1 MKGYVLL
8 KNTEE
13 TQAMLYKSLLVTKS
27 VTLDDMQKINDVYY
41 KWSWKRFWFVKEYK
55 QSPIANFLYQHKQSV
70 IEFIES
76 LKHCIEMNGDI
87 SLSLTSYNELVKLSK
102 GNIDINTYWLLHY

>member
-8 KNTEE
+8 KNTDE
-13 TQAMLYKSLLVTKS
+13 TQTMLNKCLLVAKS
-27 VTLDDMQKINDVYY
+27 VTIDDMKKSDRVYH
-41 KWSWKRFWFVKEYK
+41 KWSWKKCWFVKECK
-55 QSPIANFLYQHKQSV
+55 QLPIANFLYQHKQSV
-70 IEFIES
+70 IKFIES

-102 GNIDINTYWLLHY
+102 GDIDINTYWLLHY

>member
-13 TQAMLYKSLLVTKS
+13 TQAMLDKCLLVAES
-27 VTLDDMQKINDVYY
+27 VTLDDMEKINEVSY
-41 KWSWKRFWFVKEYK
+41 KWSWKKCWFVKECK
-55 QSPIANFLYQHKQSV
+55 QLPIANFLYQHKQSV

-76 LKHCIEMNGDI
+76 LKQYIEMNGDI
-87 SLSLTSYNELVKLSK
+87 SLSLISYNELVKLSK
-102 GNIDINTYWLLHY
+102 GDIDINTYWLLHY

>member
-8 KNTEE
+8 KNTEQ
-13 TQAMLYKSLLVTKS
+13 TKAMLDKCLLVTKS
-27 VTLDDMQKINDVYY
+27 VTLDDMEKFNEVYY
-41 KWSWKRFWFVKEYK
+41 KWSWKKFWFVKEYK
-55 QSPIANFLYQHKQSV
+55 QSPILNFLYQHKVSV

-76 LKHCIEMNGDI
+76 LKKYIEINGDL

-102 GNIDINTYWLLHY
+102 GDIDINTYWLLNY

>member
-8 KNTEE
+8 KNTDE
-13 TQAMLYKSLLVTKS
+13 TQVMLDKCLLVTKS
-27 VTLDDMQKINDVYY
+27 VTLDGMQKINEVCY
-41 KWSWKRFWFVKEYK
+41 KWSWKKCWFFKEYK

-76 LKHCIEMNGDI
+76 LKQYIEMNGDL

-102 GNIDINTYWLLHY
+102 GDIDINTYWLLHY

>member
-13 TQAMLYKSLLVTKS
+13 TQVMLDKCLLVTKS
-27 VTLDDMQKINDVYY
+27 VKLDDMQKINEVFY
-41 KWSWKRFWFVKEYK
+41 KWSWKKFWFVKEYK
-55 QSPIANFLYQHKQSV
+55 QSPIVNFLYQHKESV

-76 LKHCIEMNGDI
+76 LRHCIETNGDI
-87 SLSLTSYNELVKLSK
+87 SLSLISYNELVKLSK
-102 GNIDINTYWLLHY
+102 GDIDINTYWLLHY